1 MITSRYLSRLLA
13 VAAGIA
19 AAGFDVAAVAQT
31 PAPAPAMDHSK
42 MDHSKM
48 DHSKM
53 DHSKMGHSMPG
64 AAAAGET
71 AATKAFKAA
80 NDKMHAGM
88 AIPFT
93 GNADED
99 FIKGML
105 PHHQGAVDMAK
116 IVLQYGKDPA
126 VRKLAEEIIAAQDT
140 EITLMKAWLAKNG
153 K

>member
-1 MITSRYLSRLLA
+1 MTSHTFAHAVTRLA
-13 VAAGIA
+13 VACAVVATVGA
-19 AAGFDVAAVAQT
+19 AAVVAQT
-31 PAPAPAMDHSK
+31 PAP
-42 MDHSKM
+42 

-64 AAAAGET
+64 AAVGDT
-71 AATKAFKAA
+71 AATTAFKAA

-116 IVLQYGKDPA
+116 IVLEHGKDPA
-126 VRKLAEEIIAAQDT
+126 VRKLAEEIIKAQDT
-140 EITLMKAWLAKNG
+140 EIALMKAWLAKAG

>member
-1 MITSRYLSRLLA
+1 MSIRVSGGLLA
-13 VAAGIA
+13 RVGGRLAAIACVWGVVVAAP
-19 AAGFDVAAVAQT
+19 VVAQ
-31 PAPAPAMDHSK
+31 APAPAV
-42 MDHSKM
+42 

-64 AAAAGET
+64 AAAGDT

-88 AIPFT
+88 AIPFS

-116 IVLQYGKDPA
+116 IVLEHGKDPV
-126 VRKLAEEIIAAQDT
+126 VRKLAEEIIKAQDT
-140 EITLMKAWLAKNG
+140 EIALMKAWLAKAG

>member
-1 MITSRYLSRLLA
+1 MPSRALILAATRLAMASA
-13 VAAGIA
+13 VTIAG
-19 AAGFDVAAVAQT
+19 AGTVSAQ
-31 PAPAPAMDHSK
+31 
-42 MDHSKM
+42 DHSKM

-53 DHSKMGHSMPG
+53 DHSKMGHSSPG
-64 AAAAGET
+64 APATGDS

-116 IVLQYGKDPA
+116 IVLEHGKDPV
-126 VRKLAEEIIAAQDT
+126 VRKLAEEIIKAQDT
-140 EITLMKAWLAKNG
+140 EIALMKAWLAKAG
-153 K
+153 KP

>member
-1 MITSRYLSRLLA
+1 MTTSRTLARIVARVAACLA
-13 VAAGIA
+13 VVCVVVADMA
-19 AAGFDVAAVAQT
+19 AAQT
-31 PAPAPAMDHSK
+31 TAPAV
-42 MDHSKM
+42 

-53 DHSKMGHSMPG
+53 DHSKMGHTMPST
-64 AAAAGET
+64 AAGDT

-116 IVLQYGKDPA
+116 IVLEHGKDPA
-126 VRKLAEEIIAAQDT
+126 VRKLAEEIIKAQDT
-140 EITLMKAWLAKNG
+140 EIALMKAWLAKAG